1 MINRAAVYKD
11 LVQAFCRYQ
20 YRVNFP
26 PPADR
31 ESTKDL
37 QVRYQVDESFK
48 AQVDNLVHGVLRILD
63 RHMSQGE

>member
-1 MINRAAVYKD
+1 MIDRAVVHKD
-11 LVQAFCRYQ
+11 LIQAFCRYQ

-26 PPADR
+26 PPVAR

-63 RHMSQGE
+63 RHIPQGE